1 VDIRTFLWGGK
12 ACQKILSLISD
23 PLSSRSIHFDF
34 SVIIP
39 AYNEEDYL
47 RSTLDALRQACKA
60 VSPLSGEIIVV
71 DNQSTDQTSRI
82 ALDFGCK
89 VVTEEIHQIAKVRN
103 TGAKVAGGR
112 YLIFVDA
119 DTLVPVATFSS
130 AIHAMKSGE
139 VGCGGACL
147 TFDHDYSRWFSGK
160 FLPMTWNLISVK
172 LKLFAGSFIFCQSD
186 LFFSCGGFPETHFA
200 GEEIVLSRKLK
211 KESRKR
217 NKKVLILKEF
227 PVVSSARKLEWYSD
241 WSILKM
247 MLPLFVFPLLLKSQ
261 SFCRFWYQRPTK
273 N

>member
-1 VDIRTFLWGGK
+1 LT
-12 ACQKILSLISD
+12 SYS
-23 PLSSRSIHFDF
+23 LSSRSIDCDF
-34 SVIIP
+34 SIIIP

-47 RSTLDALRQACKA
+47 PSTLAALLLASEA

-71 DNQSTDQTSRI
+71 DNQSTDQTAKI

-103 TGAKVAGGR
+103 TGAKVARGR

-119 DTLVPVATFSS
+119 DTIVPAPTFSS
-130 AIHAMKSGE
+130 AIHAMESRE
-139 VGCGGACL
+139 TGCGGACL
-147 TFDHDYSRWFSGK
+147 SFDQDYSRWFSGK
-160 FLPMTWNLISVK
+160 ILPLVWNFISVK
-172 LKLFAGSFIFCQSD
+172 LKLFAGSFIFCQSE

-200 GEEIVLSRKLK
+200 GEEIVLSSKLK
-211 KESRKR
+211 KECKKK
-217 NKKVLILKEF
+217 NKKILILKEF
-227 PVVSSARKLEWYSD
+227 PVVSSARKLDWYSD

>member
-1 VDIRTFLWGGK
+1 
-12 ACQKILSLISD
+12 LISD

-47 RSTLDALRQACKA
+47 RSTLDALRLACKA

-71 DNQSTDQTSRI
+71 DNQSTDQTSQI

-103 TGAKVAGGR
+103 TGAKVARGR

-119 DTLVPVATFSS
+119 DTIVPVPTFSS
-130 AIHAMKSGE
+130 AIRGMDSRE

-147 TFDHDYSRWFSGK
+147 SFDHDYSRWFSGK
-160 FLPMTWNLISVK
+160 FLPLAWNFISVK
-172 LKLFAGSFIFCQSD
+172 LNLFAGSFIFCQAD

-200 GEEIVLSRKLK
+200 GEEIVLSKKLK

-217 NKKVLILKEF
+217 NRRILVLKEF
-227 PVVSSARKLEWYSD
+227 PVVSSARKLDWYSD